1 MKKIFGWALGQPNS
15 EGNHEQLQDDA
26 AAAAGSMDYL
36 LERKEEPTPPSSPL
50 LYNSQEVRLCLCPT
64 LKLSLLSSSF
74 KKSKDFSLHISSHT
88 PRPACKGVRKMR
100 VTLFVNGAR
109 TGGKVMLVRHHHR

>member
-50 LYNSQEVRLCLCPT
+50 LYNSQEVRLCVLTPT
-64 LKLSLLSSSF
+64 PFSLFPLFIF
-74 KKSKDFSLHISSHT
+74 KKSKRF
-88 PRPACKGVRKMR
+88 
-100 VTLFVNGAR
+100 
-109 TGGKVMLVRHHHR
+109 